1 MTMLIIM
8 YNDSCYGDVIIL
20 FNILL
25 FLSSSIYPFIDISI
39 HPCFLR
45 GTAWFVENFVRN
57 NDAHPWIECSNRGIC
72 DRDTG

>member
-1 MTMLIIM
+1 MLIIM

-20 FNILL
+20 FNILYFYL
-25 FLSSSIYPFIDISI
+25 HLSIHLSIYPSI